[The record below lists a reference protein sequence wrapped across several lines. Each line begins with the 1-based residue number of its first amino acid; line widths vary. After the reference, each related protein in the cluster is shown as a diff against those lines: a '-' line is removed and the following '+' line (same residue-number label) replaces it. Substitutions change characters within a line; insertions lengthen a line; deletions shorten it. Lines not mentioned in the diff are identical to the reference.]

1 MYSVLKSNI
10 VTIEARFFKNGAYA
24 DPTTVTLAMKKPD
37 GTALSPAQTLT
48 RQSLGVW
55 SCDFDTQGQAA
66 GVWSFRAEGE
76 GNCDSAAEGSFEIK
90 ASAVV

>member
-10 VTIEARFFKNGAYA
+10 VTIEARFFKNGSYA

-90 ASAVV
+90 ASGVV